1 MNGEKRNCIRPK
13 IVTSNPKIAVPWAG
27 SAEKLRVN
35 VGRTGIV
42 IPNPRVSRMI
52 LTKMNVIAA
61 WRVACAPA
69 RFLTVNR
76 RRLESA
82 VRQARGE
89 GAGEQRRGRA
99 RPLTR

>member
-27 SAEKLRVN
+27 SAEKLRIN

-52 LTKMNVIAA
+52 VTKMNVIAA
-61 WRVACAPA
+61 WRFARAPV
-69 RFLTVNR
+69 RFLTFKSR
-76 RRLESA
+76 PMQSA
-82 VRQARGE
+82 VYQA
-89 GAGEQRRGRA
+89 
-99 RPLTR
+99 